1 MTGARVERRLAAILA
16 ADVVGYSR
24 LMGRDEEG
32 TLARLKDCRR
42 SLVDP
47 KIAEHRGRIVK
58 TTGDGMLVE
67 FASAVDAVRCALNVQ
82 RAMAQANSTV
92 PEDMRIAFR
101 IGINVGDIIIDNDDI
116 FGDGVNIAARL
127 EAIAEPGGICISDD
141 SHRQVRGKI
150 EIAWDDLGPQSLK
163 NIAEPIRVWRA
174 LLNDGAATP
183 RAAAAQASLDV
194 PDKPSIAVL
203 PFTNMSG
210 DPEQEYFA
218 DGMVEDI
225 ITALSRMTWLFVI
238 ARNSSFTY
246 KGKAVDV
253 KKVGRELGVR
263 YVLEGSVR
271 KAGNKVRITGQ
282 LIDASTGA
290 HLWAN
295 RFDGGLEDVFD
306 LQDEVTTDVVSA
318 IAPKVEQAEMERARH
333 KPTESLAAYDYFL
346 RGMARIYD
354 GTRDA
359 NIDAL
364 QNFERATEI
373 DPNFASAFGMC
384 AYCYVWRKAN
394 GWLADK
400 DRAIAETERLARTAA
415 RLGSDDA
422 VALAQ
427 AGFALAFVVGELDDG
442 MALIDRAL
450 ALNPNLAAAWRF
462 SGFVKVFL
470 GQPDQAIEPL
480 ERALRLSPLDPLIF
494 IVQMGF
500 IFAHFFAGRY
510 DEALANAKKT
520 VAHNPNYLTAIVMA
534 AVSAALAGREDD
546 MTKAVGQLLKLDP
559 ACKMSNFKNMWP
571 LRRVE
576 DLAAFEKGLLLTKLP
591 E

>member
-1 MTGARVERRLAAILA
+1 
-16 ADVVGYSR
+16 
-24 LMGRDEEG
+24 MGRDEEG

-42 SLVDP
+42 VLVDP
-47 KIAEHRGRIVK
+47 KIAEHRGRVVK
-58 TTGDGMLVE
+58 TTGDGALVE
-67 FASAVDAVRCALNVQ
+67 FASAVDAVRCALDIQ
-82 RAMAQANSTV
+82 RAMGQAHDSV

-101 IGINVGDIIIDNDDI
+101 IGIHVGDIIIDDNDI

-127 EAIAEPGGICISDD
+127 ETIAEPNGICISDD

-150 EIAWDDLGPQSLK
+150 EVDWGDLGPQSLK
-163 NIAEPIRVWRA
+163 NIAEPIRAWRA

-183 RAAAAQASLDV
+183 HAAGSGLEV

-225 ITALSRMTWLFVI
+225 ITALSRITWLFVI
-238 ARNSSFTY
+238 ARNSSFVY
-246 KGKAVDV
+246 KGKAVDI

-282 LIDASTGA
+282 LIDALTGR

-318 IAPKVEQAEMERARH
+318 IAPKVEQAEMERTRR
-333 KPTESLAAYDYFL
+333 KPTESLTAYDYFL

-359 NIDAL
+359 NMEAL
-364 QNFERATEI
+364 RNFERAIEI
-373 DPNFASAFGMC
+373 DPNYASAYGMS
-384 AYCYVWRKAN
+384 AYCWVWRKAN
-394 GWLADK
+394 AWLINKAGAD
-400 DRAIAETERLARTAA
+400 AETERLARMAA

-422 VALAQ
+422 NALAQ

-450 ALNPNLAAAWRF
+450 ALDPNLAAAWRF
-462 SGFVKVFL
+462 KGFVKVFL
-470 GQPDQAIEPL
+470 GHPDEAIEPL

-494 IVQMGF
+494 IVLMGF
-500 IFAHFFAGRY
+500 IFAHFFSGRY
-510 DEALANAKKT
+510 EEALASGKK
-520 VAHNPNYLTAIVMA
+520 ALAINPNYTTAVLMTAI
-534 AVSAALAGREDD
+534 SAALAGRDD
-546 MTKAVGQLLKLDP
+546 ETAKAVSQLLKLDP
-559 ACKMSNFKNMWP
+559 TSTISTFRDFWP
-571 LRRVE
+571 LRRE
-576 DLAAFEKGLLLTKLP
+576 QDQAAFEKGLQLTKLP
-591 E
+591 G

>member
-42 SLVDP
+42 ALVDP

-58 TTGDGMLVE
+58 TTGDGVLVE
-67 FASAVDAVRCALNVQ
+67 FASAVDAVRCALDVQ
-82 RAMAQANSTV
+82 RAMAQANETV
-92 PEDMRIAFR
+92 PEDRRLEFR
-101 IGINVGDIIIDNDDI
+101 IGIHVGDIIIDGDDI

-127 EAIAEPGGICISDD
+127 EPIAEPGGICISED

-150 EIAWDDLGPQSLK
+150 EVAWNDLGAQSLK
-163 NIAEPIRVWRA
+163 NIAEPIRAWRA
-174 LLNDGAATP
+174 QFSDNAAAP
-183 RAAAAQASLDV
+183 RAAAPANLEI

-225 ITALSRMTWLFVI
+225 ITALSRITWLFVI
-238 ARNSSFTY
+238 ARNSSFIY
-246 KGKAVDV
+246 KGKAVDI

-282 LIDASTGA
+282 LIDALTGT

-306 LQDEVTTDVVSA
+306 LQDEVTADVVSA
-318 IAPKVEQAEMERARH
+318 IAPKVEQAEMERTRR
-333 KPTESLAAYDYFL
+333 KPTESFTAYDYFL
-346 RGMARIYD
+346 HGMARIYD
-354 GTRDA
+354 GTRET
-359 NIDAL
+359 NVEAL
-364 QNFERATEI
+364 RNFERAIEI
-373 DPNFASAFGMC
+373 DPNYASAYGMC

-394 GWLADK
+394 AWLVDK
-400 DRAIAETERLARTAA
+400 VRAVAETERLARMAA
-415 RLGSDDA
+415 RVGSDDA
-422 VALAQ
+422 NALAQ

-450 ALNPNLAAAWRF
+450 ALDPNLAAAWRF
-462 SGFVKVFL
+462 KGFVKVFL
-470 GQPDQAIEPL
+470 GQPDEAIGPL

-500 IFAHFFAGRY
+500 VFTHFFAGRY
-510 DEALANAKKT
+510 DEALASGKK
-520 VAHNPNYLTAIVMA
+520 ALAINPNYTTAVLMTAI
-534 AVSAALAGREDD
+534 SAALAGRDD
-546 MTKAVGQLLKLDP
+546 EAAKAVSQLQRLDP
-559 ACKMSNFKNMWP
+559 TCTISTFRDFWP
-571 LRRVE
+571 LRRE
-576 DLAAFEKGLLLTKLP
+576 QDQTAFEKGLQLTKLP